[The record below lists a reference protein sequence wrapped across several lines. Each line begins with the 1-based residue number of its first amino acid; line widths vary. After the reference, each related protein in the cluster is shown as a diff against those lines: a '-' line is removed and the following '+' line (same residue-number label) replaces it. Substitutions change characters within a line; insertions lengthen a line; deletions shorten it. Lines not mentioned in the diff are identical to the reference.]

1 MIRLFSYSLSLRL
14 LAIFL
19 LLGAVCA
26 WGAAE
31 GIRWAYGA
39 GDLRTLI
46 SGHLALHV
54 DYVRRDIGAPPRI
67 DRALAITRRVPVD
80 IHIEGPGIRWSSD
93 PRFPDPATLKFG
105 PSDYFSDRPG
115 ALLDRL
121 DGVDFATRENHNFL
135 RFNEGEYTIVVV
147 TPKIATRRD
156 PPPLVPILVGLAL
169 FAIAAAYFAVRW
181 LFRPL
186 VPIREGAAYIGAGHF
201 EHRIEPRRDD
211 ELGALAAD
219 INSMAAKV
227 QGMLDAKRQLLLGV
241 SHELRTP
248 LSRINLGLEL
258 LDDTPPVRALR
269 QDAAEMREVVETLL
283 QAERLGSQ
291 HVALDRRP
299 ITLESLAQTL
309 RTQFFPGE
317 PRLRIEVGGRV
328 ENAFD
333 HVDDATAV
341 LLDEARVL
349 LMLKNLV
356 GNALRYSSPD
366 DGPVHLSMAATP
378 GGVEFRVR
386 DRGPGIPPE
395 MRAHLGEPFFRPD
408 ASRARETGGTGLG
421 LYLAFQVAAAHGGRL
436 ELVDADGPGALFVA
450 TLPNE
455 AAARS

>member
-26 WGAAE
+26 WGAAV

-54 DYVRRDIGAPPRI
+54 DYVRKDIGAPPRI

-93 PRFPDPATLKFG
+93 ERFPDSATLEFG

-121 DGVDFATRENHNFL
+121 EGVDFATRDNHNFL
-135 RFNEGEYTIVVV
+135 RFDEGGYQIVVV
-147 TPKIATRRD
+147 TPKIGTRRD

-169 FAIAAAYFAVRW
+169 FAIATAYFAVRW

-186 VPIREGAAYIGAGHF
+186 APIREGAAYIGAGHF
-201 EHRIEPRRDD
+201 EHRIDARRDD
-211 ELGALAAD
+211 ELGALADD

-227 QGMLDAKRQLLLGV
+227 QEMLDAKRQLLLGV

-258 LDDTPPVRALR
+258 LDDSPPVRSLR
-269 QDAAEMREVVETLL
+269 QDAAEMRDVVETLL
-283 QAERLGSQ
+283 QAERLGSR
-291 HVALDRRP
+291 HSALERRP
-299 ITLESLAQTL
+299 VALESLAHAL

-317 PRLRIEVGGRV
+317 SRLRIEV
-328 ENAFD
+328 NAD
-333 HVDDATAV
+333 GPVR
-341 LLDEARVL
+341 LDEARIL

-356 GNALRYSSPD
+356 GNALRYSAPET
-366 DGPVHLSMAATP
+366 GPVELSMTAGP
-378 GGVEFRVR
+378 DGIVFRVR

-408 ASRARETGGTGLG
+408 ASRDRATGGTGLG
-421 LYLAFQVAAAHGGRL
+421 LYLAFQVAAAHGGQL
-436 ELVDADGPGALFVA
+436 ALVDCEGPGALFVA
-450 TLPNE
+450 TLPRAE
-455 AAARS
+455 SGEPRSTAS